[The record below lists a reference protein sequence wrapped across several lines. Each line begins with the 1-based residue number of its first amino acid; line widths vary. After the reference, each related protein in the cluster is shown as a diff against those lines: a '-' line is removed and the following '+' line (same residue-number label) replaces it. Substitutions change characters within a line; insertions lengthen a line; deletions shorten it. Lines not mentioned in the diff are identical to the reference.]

1 MRSISRPLLIVI
13 LIIIVAGAYL
23 RSHDLLQSWV
33 GHHNAWGGAMYGNIA
48 RNFVKYGYWTTEFGP
63 VANSGTVS
71 SDKFEYYYHYPSLLV
86 WLISASFHAFG
97 VHEWSARLVPLLFS
111 VSLMALVFVFARRL
125 FTENIA
131 LLALLFTAI
140 MPIEG
145 YYGAHVDIYGSVA
158 VFFSLLAVYGYARW
172 LESRRK
178 MDFALCVVAVVLGCM
193 TTWYTYFLVP
203 LIIGHC
209 YFLAPNAGRP
219 RDHRILILAGS
230 AVAVF
235 ALFLLHRQILISGER
250 GEVAGTL
257 LQKLLLRSSLSA
269 FTGDSLGVVR
279 LALKHL
285 RDMAQMYSPPLLLL
299 ALMWLFFFFK
309 DALRKRL
316 QTRDW
321 LVLMLFGYGFLHNA
335 AFPSLLVG
343 HDFLVVCY
351 VPGIAVAASVAMVR
365 FGQNVSRVWGVK
377 ARNASLALVLAI
389 TVTSALYMTRQL
401 SAADSDYAIT
411 LKRWGETIRNNSRES
426 DLVLACT
433 RGDRVFQ
440 YYAEREIKF
449 DVFLNAALKLGADY
463 IATGHYCRKGE
474 FTDEHGKPVYQL
486 LEGKD
491 PNKDQSYF
499 LCQLTQAQ
507 LSKALFPIGDLLK
520 PAVRAL
526 ARKAGLTTADK
537 KDSQGLC
544 FVGKVHLPDFL
555 QQRLVPKKGN
565 VIDIPVDATVFTNGF
580 ATDDLPH
587 MTEPYSLSPELGEVV
602 GEHNGAHYY
611 TIGQRRGLNI
621 GGFEKPLFVIG
632 TDTDK
637 NVIYTGMGED
647 HPGLY
652 RKGLF
657 ISKTDEHWIRTDMKL
672 KEGESKKSSARI
684 RYRQPLEGCVLHKM
698 KEGLYILFDRPQR
711 GVTPGQFAAWYDGSE
726 LIGSGVIN

>member
-1 MRSISRPLLIVI
+1 MKKRVVVGLSGGVDSSVAAYLLKEQGHEVIGMFMKNWHDDSVTISNECPWLDDSNDAM
-13 LIIIVAGAYL
+13 IVAQQLGIPFQAI
-23 RSHDLLQSWV
+23 DLS
-33 GHHNAWGGAMYGNIA
+33 
-48 RNFVKYGYWTTEFGP
+48 K
-63 VANSGTVS
+63 
-71 SDKFEYYYHYPSLLV
+71 EYKERIVDY
-86 WLISASFHAFG
+86 
-97 VHEWSARLVPLLFS
+97 
-111 VSLMALVFVFARRL
+111 MFAEYQRGR
-125 FTENIA
+125 TPN
-131 LLALLFTAI
+131 
-140 MPIEG
+140 PD
-145 YYGAHVDIYGSVA
+145 V
-158 VFFSLLAVYGYARW
+158 
-172 LESRRK
+172 
-178 MDFALCVVAVVLGCM
+178 LC
-193 TTWYTYFLVP
+193 
-203 LIIGHC
+203 
-209 YFLAPNAGRP
+209 N
-219 RDHRILILAGS
+219 
-230 AVAVF
+230 
-235 ALFLLHRQILISGER
+235 
-250 GEVAGTL
+250 
-257 LQKLLLRSSLSA
+257 
-269 FTGDSLGVVR
+269 
-279 LALKHL
+279 
-285 RDMAQMYSPPLLLL
+285 
-299 ALMWLFFFFK
+299 
-309 DALRKRL
+309 
-316 QTRDW
+316 
-321 LVLMLFGYGFLHNA
+321 
-335 AFPSLLVG
+335 
-343 HDFLVVCY
+343 
-351 VPGIAVAASVAMVR
+351 
-365 FGQNVSRVWGVK
+365 
-377 ARNASLALVLAI
+377 
-389 TVTSALYMTRQL
+389 
-401 SAADSDYAIT
+401 
-411 LKRWGETIRNNSRES
+411 
-426 DLVLACT
+426 
-433 RGDRVFQ
+433 
-440 YYAEREIKF
+440 REIKF